1 MPNDPPTEKG
11 TVSLQKRSN
20 WTPTTCTIIYSILF
34 PCLFYMG
41 MLSPM
46 VVDGPHTSPLLAA
59 LSIFAVFL
67 IPLSL
72 PVSIYL
78 MWSRYFR
85 NQHEKAR
92 FFSRLPLF
100 AFAGVFLIIDGIPF
114 LYRAICGM
122 LAS

>member
-1 MPNDPPTEKG
+1 MPNDSPTEKG
-11 TVSLQKRSN
+11 TVSSQKKPK
-20 WTPTTCTIIYSILF
+20 WTPTTCTIIYIVLF

-41 MLSPM
+41 LLSPM
-46 VVDGPHTSPLLAA
+46 VVDGPHTPPLFVA

-78 MWSRYFR
+78 MWSRTFR

-92 FFSRLPLF
+92 FFSRLPIF
-100 AFAGVFLIIDGIPF
+100 TFVGVYLILDGIPF
-114 LYRAICGM
+114 LYRAICSM

>member
-1 MPNDPPTEKG
+1 MPSDSSTEKI
-11 TVSLQKRSN
+11 VPSLQKRPK
-20 WTPTTCTIIYSILF
+20 WTPTACTIIYIILF
-34 PCLFYMG
+34 PFLFYMG

-46 VVDGPHTSPLLAA
+46 VVDGTHTPPFLVA

-78 MWSRYFR
+78 MWSRYSR

-100 AFAGVFLIIDGIPF
+100 TFAGVFLILDGIPF
-114 LYRAICGM
+114 LYRVLCRMI
-122 LAS
+122 AS